1 MQNYYGRVDKIATYQ
16 ATDRTI
22 SLGFKLVAFAPED
35 LRVVY
40 QKLGWLTSM
49 VYPQYQASIYRA
61 GPVVRMRVG
70 DIINAV
76 GTEGN
81 RGVPGVI
88 TSLDF
93 NYDNST
99 WELLKDRRV
108 PNEIDVT
115 LNFHVLHE
123 YPVGVV
129 HGLGDTKSDLFFGG
143 VQPGGAPT
151 FGQTKSYVNIDRFR
165 AIFGGDY
172 LNDVRL
178 QAESQPSGSNF

>member
-1 MQNYYGRVDKIATYQ
+1 MQNYYGRVDKVATYQ

-22 SLGFKLVAFAPED
+22 SIGFKLVAFAPED

-49 VYPQYQASIYRA
+49 VYPQYQSSIYRA

-70 DIINAV
+70 DLINAV

-88 TSLDF
+88 TSMDF

-108 PNEIDVT
+108 PKEIDVT
-115 LNFHVLHE
+115 MNFHVLHE
-123 YPVGVV
+123 FPIGVV
-129 HGLGDTKSDLFFGG
+129 HALGDTKSDLFFGG
-143 VQPGGAPT
+143 IQPGGAAT
-151 FGQTKSYVNIDRFR
+151 FGTTNSYVNIDRFR
-165 AIFGGDY
+165 AAFGSDY
-172 LNDVRL
+172 LNDTRL
-178 QAESQPSGSNF
+178 QAENTSNGSTT